1 MEVLDNTSGHL
12 LLGDGK
18 ITDNVCPCDTIY
30 KSYHYVGEDY
40 FCESGYVYPNGALEN
55 RLHSNDTL
63 WDGEDCHSSSSCCSL
78 HNPPYFTK
86 SLSQLTTDDL
96 ELRMCSIHGDTI
108 AIELLEVYV
117 KEVDL
122 LGLIGDRTE
131 EHMKEVKSKLME
143 INTRIFFTIL
153 FCINVEVQEAGDVQS
168 TWI

>member
-1 MEVLDNTSGHL
+1 
-12 LLGDGK
+12 
-18 ITDNVCPCDTIY
+18 
-30 KSYHYVGEDY
+30 
-40 FCESGYVYPNGALEN
+40 
-55 RLHSNDTL
+55 
-63 WDGEDCHSSSSCCSL
+63 
-78 HNPPYFTK
+78 
-86 SLSQLTTDDL
+86 
-96 ELRMCSIHGDTI
+96 MCSIHGDTI

-131 EHMKEVKSKLME
+131 EHIKSKLME

>member
-1 MEVLDNTSGHL
+1 
-12 LLGDGK
+12 
-18 ITDNVCPCDTIY
+18 
-30 KSYHYVGEDY
+30 
-40 FCESGYVYPNGALEN
+40 
-55 RLHSNDTL
+55 
-63 WDGEDCHSSSSCCSL
+63 
-78 HNPPYFTK
+78 
-86 SLSQLTTDDL
+86 
-96 ELRMCSIHGDTI
+96 MCSIHGDTI